1 MDDKATCFA
10 GSDPPT
16 GGLSFAWQPSVPG
29 MYAVSNQRSIQ
40 FSRRPESASQE
51 DQADSVTSESPGN
64 VTSLSFSPAG
74 GKLAA
79 VSSGNQACPLPD
91 CAFPDGLPVMQIFNK
106 RREHFVHS
114 AACRCFSCELSMVS
128 TRTA

>member
-1 MDDKATCFA
+1 MDHRAACFA
-10 GSDPPT
+10 GSESSA
-16 GGLSFAWQPSVPG
+16 GGVSFAWHPSVPG

-51 DQADSVTSESPGN
+51 DELDKVMSDSPGN

-79 VSSGNQACPLPD
+79 VSSGNQACLLLPMH
-91 CAFPDGLPVMQIFNK
+91 CLVTYQPCKSPARHLNALRLALPAK
-106 RREHFVHS
+106 ASH
-114 AACRCFSCELSMVS
+114 VS
-128 TRTA
+128 